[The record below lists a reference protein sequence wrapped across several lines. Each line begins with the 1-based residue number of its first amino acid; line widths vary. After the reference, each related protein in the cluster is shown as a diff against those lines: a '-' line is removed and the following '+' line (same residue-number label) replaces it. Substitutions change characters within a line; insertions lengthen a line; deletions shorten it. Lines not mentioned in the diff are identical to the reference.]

1 MKKWN
6 NFEIKLSNPTL
17 ITKDLLKINVSKFWF
32 NIINKLND
40 SQYSLIILRLKFEN
54 NQVIT
59 ATTLKKIDKTSK
71 IDIIEYFYNKISLS
85 NEAYST
91 TPIKSIIFSYGIREG
106 KIDHSINDIAIS
118 NIDTK
123 FQTYYKNKL
132 PIVNTGSV
140 NEYGKILSSN
150 NDQYTIFVNSKTII
164 ILDMSIIN
172 NQQVNSIKYIK
183 NGQLLFNWTDTI
195 INKNSIIREIGK
207 SIYYYEN
214 KELILVKVIK
224 KSKPIEKINVN
235 KSLDSRIIT
244 MDLETILIDNVH
256 VPYLLSWF
264 DGNTTN
270 SYFIE
275 SLDPVTIE
283 FEILRMIKDAIEDIC
298 IRKYKNYKVYFH
310 NFSKFDGYF
319 LVKYLS
325 KIGNCDPII
334 HKGRII
340 SVKFNYN
347 EYNIV
352 FKDSYLLLPSSLRK
366 LGNSFKIES
375 PKGIFPFSLTDVNY
389 KGDVPDIKYFI
400 NVSTDDY
407 NKYKNLFIGKIW
419 SFRKEAIKYCE
430 LDCISLFQIL
440 NKFNSLI
447 FDRFKLNINN
457 YPTLPS
463 LSFAIFRSQ
472 YLKKDSIHMIS
483 GDIANDI
490 RQGYTG
496 GACDMYLPR
505 PIKNKKIFSYD
516 VNSLYPF
523 VMANNKLPIKNPTYF
538 SGDITKT
545 DKNAFGF
552 FYCNIISPV
561 NLKHP
566 ILQTHI
572 RTNEGIRTVA
582 PLGSWSDMLFSEE
595 MYNAMKYGYK
605 FEVLWGYTFESD
617 YIFTNFVDELYQIR
631 LDYPKS
637 DPMNYIAKIIMNSL
651 YGRFGMDDNFIFSL
665 IMNKEDYDK
674 YEDLDKDNS
683 ILDVIEIDDNY
694 LVQTKNPKVELDTL
708 LDNGSEVHNI
718 NIAIAAAITA
728 YARIHMS
735 QFKNNSEYNLYYTDT
750 DSIYIDTPLGNQYIG
765 KELGLMKLEC
775 ICNDA
780 VFLAPK
786 VYSLVTDNGVI
797 MKIKGL
803 SNKALS
809 KISFDDLIELLNQDS
824 KLESKQE
831 KWYKDISNGNIII
844 KDQIY
849 TLKVTG
855 NKRHLI
861 YGNKLIYTKPIVIT
875 KEKEIKTSNLHL
887 I

>member
-1 MKKWN
+1 
-6 NFEIKLSNPTL
+6 
-17 ITKDLLKINVSKFWF
+17 
-32 NIINKLND
+32 
-40 SQYSLIILRLKFEN
+40 
-54 NQVIT
+54 
-59 ATTLKKIDKTSK
+59 
-71 IDIIEYFYNKISLS
+71 
-85 NEAYST
+85 
-91 TPIKSIIFSYGIREG
+91 
-106 KIDHSINDIAIS
+106 
-118 NIDTK
+118 
-123 FQTYYKNKL
+123 L

-164 ILDMSIIN
+164 ILDLSIIN

-214 KELILVKVIK
+214 MELVLVKVIK
-224 KSKPIEKINVN
+224 NTKAIKNVKLN

-244 MDLETILIDNVH
+244 MDLETVLIDNVH

-264 DGNTTN
+264 DGNTTK
-270 SYFIE
+270 SYIINPA
-275 SLDPVTIE
+275 DPVTVE
-283 FEILRMIKDAIEDIC
+283 FEILRMISNAIDDIC

-325 KIGNCDPII
+325 KIGFCDPII

-340 SVKFNYN
+340 SVSFNYN
-347 EYNIV
+347 DINIV

-366 LGNSFKIES
+366 LGNSFKVDS
-375 PKGIFPFSLTDVNY
+375 PKGIFPYLLSDIDY
-389 KGDVPDIKYFI
+389 IGDIPDFKYFSNI
-400 NVSTDDY
+400 STNDY
-407 NKYKNLFIGKIW
+407 NKYKD
-419 SFRKEAIKYCE
+419 SFNNKTWIFRDEAIRYCE
-430 LDCISLFQIL
+430 LDCISLYQIL
-440 NKFNSLI
+440 SKFNTLI

-472 YLKKDSIHMIS
+472 YLTDNSIHMIS

-496 GACDMYLPR
+496 GACDMYIPR
-505 PIKNKKIFSYD
+505 PIENKKIYGYD

-523 VMANNKLPIKNPTYF
+523 VMANNKLPIGNPTYF
-538 SGDITKT
+538 SGDITKV
-545 DKNAFGF
+545 DKDAFGF
-552 FYCNIISPV
+552 FYCNITSPD
-561 NLKHP
+561 NLKNP

-572 RTNEGIRTVA
+572 KTNEGLRTVA
-582 PLGSWSDMLFSEE
+582 PLGKWCDMIFSEE
-595 MYNAMKYGYK
+595 MYNAMKFGYK
-605 FEVLWGYTFESD
+605 FEIKWGYTFDSD
-617 YIFTNFVDELYQIR
+617 LIFSKFVNELYKIR

-651 YGRFGMDDNFIFSL
+651 YGRFGMDDNFIITE

-674 YEDLDKDNS
+674 YEELDKDNS

-694 LVQTKNPKVELDTL
+694 LVQTKNPNIELDTL

-728 YARIHMS
+728 YARIHMT
-735 QFKNNSEYNLYYTDT
+735 QFKNNENYNLYYSDT
-750 DSIYIDTPLGNQYIG
+750 DSIYIDSPLDKNLIG

-775 ICNDA
+775 ICEDA

-786 VYSLVTDNGVI
+786 VYSLITNGEVI
-797 MKIKGL
+797 KKIKGL
-803 SNKALS
+803 SSVSIS
-809 KISFDDLIELLNQDS
+809 KITFNDLVDLIGKDS

-831 KWYKDISNGNIII
+831 KWYKNISNGNITI

-849 TLKVTG
+849 TLKVTS
-855 NKRHLI
+855 NKIDLFHISDKLTTIYLI
-861 YGNKLIYTKPIVIT
+861 INTRVNNKIY
-875 KEKEIKTSNLHL
+875 IKGY
-887 I
+887 